1 VRRSFNKYGVS
12 PKEAR
17 TSDGTVFASKWEK
30 EAYEIIRD
38 TIGVSNFTLQPS
50 YVLQDKFRDID
61 DKAVRAIKYN
71 ADFLLFEEHI
81 VDTKGFETDVFKM
94 KEKMFKCK
102 FPGQRII
109 KLKTKKQLREFLETL
124 DEKEI

>member
-1 VRRSFNKYGVS
+1 MRRSFNKYGVS

-17 TSDGTVFASKWEK
+17 TSDGIVFASKWEK

-38 TIGVSNFTLQPS
+38 RIGISNFSLQPS
-50 YVLQDKFRDID
+50 YELQEKFRDVD
-61 DKAVRAIKYN
+61 GKAIRAIKYN
-71 ADFLLFEEHI
+71 ADFLLFETHI

-94 KEKMFKCK
+94 KEKMFKFK

-109 KLKTKKQLREFLETL
+109 KLKTKKQLREFLESL